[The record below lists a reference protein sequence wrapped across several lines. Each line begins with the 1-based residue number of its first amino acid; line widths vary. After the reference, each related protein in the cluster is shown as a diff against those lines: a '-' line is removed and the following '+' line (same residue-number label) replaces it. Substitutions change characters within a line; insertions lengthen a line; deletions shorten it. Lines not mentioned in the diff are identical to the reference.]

1 MKFGFG
7 LCDLLRYMTRLVLA
21 PLLLVALLSPLR
33 LARAQRRNQL
43 RDYPVVGD
51 ASPLYL
57 DGSANWSARN
67 SAASEAGKNAW
78 ATLTPSVPGD
88 IITDL
93 QTAGHIPE
101 VRVARLFN
109 DMKGHGFS

>member
-1 MKFGFG
+1 MT
-7 LCDLLRYMTRLVLA
+7 TRLVLA
-21 PLLLVALLSPLR
+21 PLLLVALSPLR

-43 RDYPVVGD
+43 RDYPLVGD
-51 ASPLYL
+51 APPLYL
-57 DGSANWSARN
+57 DGSDWSALN

-78 ATLTPSVPGD
+78 ASLTPSVPGD

-101 VRVARLFN
+101 VREARLFN

>member
-1 MKFGFG
+1 MT
-7 LCDLLRYMTRLVLA
+7 TRLVLA
-21 PLLLVALLSPLR
+21 PLLLVALFIPLR

-43 RDYPVVGD
+43 RDYPLVGD
-51 ASPLYL
+51 APPLYL
-57 DGSANWSARN
+57 DGSANWSA
-67 SAASEAGKNAW
+67 ASEAGKNAW
-78 ATLTPSVPGD
+78 ASLTPSVPGD

-101 VRVARLFN
+101 VREARLFN

>member
-1 MKFGFG
+1 MT
-7 LCDLLRYMTRLVLA
+7 TRLGLA
-21 PLLLVALLSPLR
+21 PLLLVALIPPR

-43 RDYPVVGD
+43 RDYPLVGD
-51 ASPLYL
+51 TPPLYL
-57 DGSANWSARN
+57 DGSANWSALN

-78 ATLTPSVPGD
+78 ASLTPSVPGD

-101 VRVARLFN
+101 VREARLFN